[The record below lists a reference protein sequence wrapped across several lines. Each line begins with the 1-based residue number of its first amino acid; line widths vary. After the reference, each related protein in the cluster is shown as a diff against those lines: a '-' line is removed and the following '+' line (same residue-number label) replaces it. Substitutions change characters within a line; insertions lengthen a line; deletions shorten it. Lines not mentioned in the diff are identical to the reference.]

1 MAHAISLTRE
11 IIEDLRDHPV
21 TDEELQLAKESQ
33 INSFVFGFENTHS
46 VVSRQMTMAF
56 FDYPKDYLAG
66 YRDHI
71 AAVTAADVQRAAR
84 EFINLSR
91 QQIVLVGNSE
101 EFSKD
106 LAEFGLPI
114 VEVDLE

>member
-1 MAHAISLTRE
+1 VAPAISLTRE
-11 IIEDLRDHPV
+11 IMEDLRDNPV

-46 VVSRQMTMAF
+46 VVNRQMTMAF

-66 YRDHI
+66 YRDRI
-71 AAVTAADVQRAAR
+71 AAVTAVDVQRAAR

-91 QQIVLVGNSE
+91 QQIVLVGNAE
-101 EFSKD
+101 EFGNE
-106 LAEFGLPI
+106 LEQFGLPI
-114 VEVDLE
+114 VEVSLE